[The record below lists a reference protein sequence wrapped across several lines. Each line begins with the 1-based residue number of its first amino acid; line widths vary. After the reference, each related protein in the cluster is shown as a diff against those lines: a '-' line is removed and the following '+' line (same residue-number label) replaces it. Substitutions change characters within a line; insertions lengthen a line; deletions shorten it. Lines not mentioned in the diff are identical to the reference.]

1 MSNLMPSDIKD
12 EVERVLENMPI
23 HSRDRSFLTAYQIL
37 DRLSATTRDQLI
49 AERGT
54 PGLGSGNYYAA
65 ASVVSDA
72 AEMVSE
78 IEIALLE
85 TSSLSVRLANGKD
98 IAPGNK
104 NVGLYRI
111 LNR

>member
-12 EVERVLENMPI
+12 EVESVLKNMPI
-23 HSRDRSFLTAYQIL
+23 HPRGRAFLTAYQIL
-37 DRLSATTRDQLI
+37 ERLPSATKDQLI
-49 AERGT
+49 TERGT

-65 ASVVSDA
+65 ANVVSDA

-78 IEIALLE
+78 IEIELLE
-85 TSSLSVRLANGKD
+85 TSSLSVSLANGNN

-111 LNR
+111 SNR

>member
-12 EVERVLENMPI
+12 EVESVLKNLPI
-23 HSRDRSFLTAYQIL
+23 HSRGRSYLTAYQIL
-37 DRLSATTRDQLI
+37 EHLPSETRKQLMG
-49 AERGT
+49 ERGT
-54 PGLGSGNYYAA
+54 PGLGSGKHYAA

-72 AEMVSE
+72 AEM
-78 IEIALLE
+78 IPDIDIAFLE
-85 TSSLSVRLANGKD
+85 TSFLSVILKDGKD
-98 IAPGNK
+98 IVPGNK

>member
-1 MSNLMPSDIKD
+1 MSNLMPSDIMD
-12 EVERVLENMPI
+12 DVERVLENMPI
-23 HSRDRSFLTAYQIL
+23 HSRGRSFLTAYQIL
-37 DRLSATTRDQLI
+37 ERLTSTTRDRLI

-78 IEIALLE
+78 IEIAFLE
-85 TSSLSVRLANGKD
+85 TSSLSVSLANND